1 LETEPEAL
9 VEPELLVERELE
21 GVLETTADDDAG
33 SDEPKTNGRWKSIS
47 SKTKMQEEI
56 RPRNTIVTLTG
67 K

>member
-1 LETEPEAL
+1 METEPEAL
-9 VEPELLVERELE
+9 VEPELLGERE
-21 GVLETTADDDAG
+21 LETTADDDAG